1 MHEIESY
8 RRELISINESMSTNL
23 IFCFMVNTDG
33 IMAFKYI
40 LFCLV
45 SYQLSYRDLHSPKNF
60 DVSYFLKTYADVI
73 VIYSGNM

>member
-1 MHEIESY
+1 
-8 RRELISINESMSTNL
+8 
-23 IFCFMVNTDG
+23 MVNTDG

-45 SYQLSYRDLHSPKNF
+45 SYQLSYRDLHSQKNF